1 MCEDANLLKRPNDDA
16 SNLGQPRCNLTYT
29 VNSATRKMAVQ
40 IQATYLHIRLLLQC
54 TDFTPD
60 FIAIITASDLD
71 QRDQHAR
78 EVTEDS
84 LDRNT
89 TILILTYHAHKFKMR
104 QNYISTTVPIELTN
118 LL

>member
-1 MCEDANLLKRPNDDA
+1 
-16 SNLGQPRCNLTYT
+16 
-29 VNSATRKMAVQ
+29 MAVQ

-60 FIAIITASDLD
+60 FIAIIATRDLD

-118 LL
+118 IL